1 MNAKWI
7 TPAVTAL
14 DENGHIDT
22 EANKRI
28 YEHLIR
34 GGMDG
39 ILIFGSIGEFFA
51 LPMEEKK
58 NMVREAVA
66 YITGQLFISAPT
78 VWNLRSA
85 WNSLILLWMQGQTVL
100 W

>member
-14 DENGHIDT
+14 DENGHIDI

-28 YEHLIR
+28 YEHLIQ
-34 GGMDG
+34 GGIDG

-51 LPMEEKK
+51 LPMEEKR

-66 YITGQLFISAPT
+66 YIAHR
-78 VWNLRSA
+78 VK
-85 WNSLILLWMQGQTVL
+85 NSPDRKSTRLNSSHCD
-100 W
+100 

>member
-14 DENGHIDT
+14 DENGHIDI

-28 YEHLIR
+28 YEHLIQ
-34 GGMDG
+34 GGIDG

-51 LPMEEKK
+51 LPWRKSGIWC
-58 NMVREAVA
+58 VRLWRTLH
-66 YITGQLFISAPT
+66 TG
-78 VWNLRSA
+78 
-85 WNSLILLWMQGQTVL
+85 
-100 W
+100 